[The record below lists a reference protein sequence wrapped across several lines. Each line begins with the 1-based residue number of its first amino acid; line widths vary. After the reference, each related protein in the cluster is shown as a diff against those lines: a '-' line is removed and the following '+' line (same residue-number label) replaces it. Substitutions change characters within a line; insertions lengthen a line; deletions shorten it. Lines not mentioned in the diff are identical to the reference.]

1 MTSPNASIAVVTG
14 ANRGLGLEVCRQL
27 ARRGVNVVLTARV
40 VPLGLAATA
49 QLNSEGLPVE
59 FHALE
64 VTDDASIKMLK
75 EHLEKKFG
83 LIDILVNNAGT
94 GVPGDDTALEVDL
107 AVIRRALEVNCF
119 GSLRIIQALIP
130 LLKKSPNG
138 RIVNV
143 SSGMGALSTM
153 KGGLAAYRLSK
164 TCLNAVTTIVASEL
178 ADSAI
183 AVNAV
188 CPGWVRTRMGGQT
201 APRSVEEGADAIVWA
216 ALDIPSTMR
225 GKFLR
230 DREVIPW

>member
-1 MTSPNASIAVVTG
+1 MANSSIAVVTG
-14 ANRGLGLEVCRQL
+14 ANRGIGFEVCRQL
-27 ARRGVNVVLTARV
+27 AQRGVNVVLTARAA
-40 VPLGLAATA
+40 PLGLAASA
-49 QLNSEGLPVE
+49 QLNREGLPVE
-59 FHALE
+59 FHELE

-83 LIDILVNNAGT
+83 LINVLVNNAGT
-94 GVPGDDTALEVDL
+94 GVSGDGAALEVDL
-107 AVIRRALEVNCF
+107 AVIRKALEVNCF

-130 LLKKSPNG
+130 LLKKSPNA

-143 SSGMGALSTM
+143 SSGMGAFSTM

-164 TCLNAVTTIVASEL
+164 TCLNAVTTMVASEL
-178 ADSAI
+178 ADTGI

-188 CPGWVRTRMGGQT
+188 CPGWVKTRMGGQT
-201 APRSVEEGADAIVWA
+201 APRSVEEGADTIVWA
-216 ALDIPSTMR
+216 ALDVPSTLS

>member
-1 MTSPNASIAVVTG
+1 MTSANASIAVVTG

-27 ARRGVNVVLTARV
+27 ARRGVNVVLTARA
-40 VPLGLAATA
+40 VPLGLAATE
-49 QLNSEGLPVE
+49 QLNREGLPVE

-83 LIDILVNNAGT
+83 LINILVNNAGT
-94 GVPGDDTALEVDL
+94 GVPADDTALEVDL

-153 KGGLAAYRLSK
+153 KGGLA
-164 TCLNAVTTIVASEL
+164 
-178 ADSAI
+178 
-183 AVNAV
+183 
-188 CPGWVRTRMGGQT
+188 
-201 APRSVEEGADAIVWA
+201 
-216 ALDIPSTMR
+216 
-225 GKFLR
+225 
-230 DREVIPW
+230 